1 MQELMRKDRP
11 VSIRRKT
18 DVSSPIGM
26 DEAGRH
32 KSEKIK
38 ELFETVPGKHELE
51 EKNTAFVRNKARVTT
66 GTERLG
72 TES

>member
-51 EKNTAFVRNKARVTT
+51 EKKHRVC
-66 GTERLG
+66 EN
-72 TES
+72 